1 MAYLRLNDQRLRLAS
16 EEMQGGNEF
25 GMARRISLLQTA
37 IFTLFLATLVPLH
50 VAYAAKQPTSPPANE
65 FNRHA
70 ATPAV
75 ISSWRLPPMSYPQH
89 DPYSAKKEEIGRQL
103 FFDPRLSGDP
113 SRTCAA
119 CHHPGL
125 GWADGMARAF
135 GSQQGLGR
143 HTPSLI
149 NVGYL
154 KAFFWDGRA
163 SSLEDAVSQELLS
176 PGMASAETADSI
188 VKRISILSA
197 YRKEFSDAFGSQGIT
212 FERITD
218 ALATFLR
225 SIRSSSTPFDRWL
238 HGDNKAMSPSAL
250 RGFDLFTGK
259 AQCIRCHTP
268 PTFTDS
274 SFHNTGLNTIDPGHY
289 EISGKEIHR
298 NAFKTPELRDVALT
312 PPFMHNGSK
321 HTLAEV
327 IDFYNRG
334 GDALGGGNELR
345 PLHLS
350 TAEKS
355 DLLAFLRSLS
365 GTPSETLIPVLPLAL
380 TP

>member
-1 MAYLRLNDQRLRLAS
+1 M
-16 EEMQGGNEF
+16 
-25 GMARRISLLQTA
+25 LQTA
-37 IFTLFLATLVPLH
+37 IVTLLLATLFPVH
-50 VAYAAKQPTSPPANE
+50 VVYAAKQPANPPASE
-65 FNRHA
+65 ANRHA
-70 ATPAV
+70 ATAAT
-75 ISSWRLPPMSYPQH
+75 IATWSLPPMNYPKQ

-149 NVGYL
+149 DVGYL

-163 SSLEDAVSQELLS
+163 STLEDAVSQELLS
-176 PGMASAETADSI
+176 PGMASEETEEDI
-188 VKRISILSA
+188 VKRISSLAA
-197 YRKEFSDAFGSQGIT
+197 YRKEFADAFGSKGIT
-212 FERITD
+212 FKRIID

-238 HGDNKAMSPSAL
+238 HGDVKAMSPSAI
-250 RGFDLFTGK
+250 RGFKLFTGK
-259 AQCIRCHTP
+259 AQCVRCHTP
-268 PTFTDS
+268 PIFTDS
-274 SFHNTGLNTIDPGHY
+274 SFHNTGINTIDPGYY
-289 EISGKEIHR
+289 EISGKEINR

-312 PPFMHNGSK
+312 PPYMHNGSK

-334 GDALGGGNELR
+334 GDALGAGNELH

-350 TAEKS
+350 AAEKS
-355 DLLAFLRSLS
+355 DLLAFLHSLS
-365 GTPSETLIPVLPLAL
+365 GTPSETLIPVLPMAL
-380 TP
+380 SP